1 MRPKNGNLSIAPI
14 CLKLMSETL
23 AGGSDQFAMTNNL
36 KRFGAK
42 DVNDLFPDYPFHEDP
57 IIPVGTKW
65 NFKPLP
71 IPKPSADFIAQ
82 MTDTIKPKERV
93 PGIGSNNWVI
103 AGSKSASGYPILAND
118 PHLNLTFPSIWY
130 QLQMSSPTVNVYGV
144 SLPGAPCVV
153 IGYNQKI
160 SWGVTNVDADVL
172 DWYQVRFKDNS
183 KNEYWYNNK
192 WNKINKRIEVINIRG
207 QKPVYDTVIYTH
219 HGPVVYDNA
228 AQKPKD
234 SDENIPVGDA
244 LRWIAHDES
253 DEFMTF
259 YLLNRGKNY
268 DDYRKAL
275 TYFTAPAQNFIF
287 ASNDKD
293 IAITPNGKIPLKF
306 KDQGKF
312 IMDGSDPAN
321 DWHGWIPY
329 DQNPTVKNPPR
340 GFVSSANQSSTDQT
354 YPYYINWRFELY
366 DRGKRINDL
375 LTAMQKC
382 DG

>member
-1 MRPKNGNLSIAPI
+1 M
-14 CLKLMSETL
+14 E
-23 AGGSDQFAMTNNL
+23 Q
-36 KRFGAK
+36 
-42 DVNDLFPDYPFHEDP
+42 
-57 IIPVGTKW
+57 
-65 NFKPLP
+65 
-71 IPKPSADFIAQ
+71 
-82 MTDTIKPKERV
+82 
-93 PGIGSNNWVI
+93 
-103 AGSKSASGYPILAND
+103 
-118 PHLNLTFPSIWY
+118 
-130 QLQMSSPTVNVYGV
+130 
-144 SLPGAPCVV
+144 
-153 IGYNQKI
+153 NQ
-160 SWGVTNVDADVL
+160 
-172 DWYQVRFKDNS
+172 
-183 KNEYWYNNK
+183 
-192 WNKINKRIEVINIRG
+192 KRIEIINIKG

-234 SDENIPVGDA
+234 EHENIPVGDA

-275 TYFTAPAQNFIF
+275 TYYTAPAQNFIF
-287 ASNDKD
+287 ADKEKD
-293 IAITPNGKIPLKF
+293 IAITPNGKFPLKF
-306 KDQGKF
+306 SDQGKF

-321 DWHGWIPY
+321 DWQGWIPF

-375 LTAMQKC
+375 LSR
-382 DG
+382 